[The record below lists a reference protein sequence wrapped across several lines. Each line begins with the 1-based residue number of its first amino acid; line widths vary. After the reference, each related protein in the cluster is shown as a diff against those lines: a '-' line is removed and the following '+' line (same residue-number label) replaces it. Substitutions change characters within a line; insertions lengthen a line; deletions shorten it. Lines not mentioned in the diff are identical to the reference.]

1 MKRVVMF
8 VSILVLVALP
18 VLAGN
23 PEPRPIEIPPDKII
37 RKEEPLPGLYV
48 VVLARGTDPD
58 KIASQLKESKVE
70 FVYRDALNGFAGE
83 IGPSDLAYLASL
95 DVVEFIEEDSEFT
108 TQETQQFGATW
119 GLDRVEQRFLA
130 LDGSYWY
137 YPNIANP
144 PGSFTTHAYVIDT
157 GIAVHPD
164 FGGRFLFGP
173 GQSFTSQPGTVFD
186 CNGHGTHVA
195 GTIGSNTYGVSKQV
209 ALHSVRVLSCAGGG
223 TLAQVLAGVNWV
235 TGNHIKPAVAN
246 MSLSGLASPALNAAV
261 DNSVNAGVFY
271 AVAAGNNGANA
282 CGFSPASAALAN
294 AVAATDITDTRPAFS
309 NFGPCVDIF
318 APGVSI
324 TSLWLA
330 GGINTISGTS
340 MASPHVAGAAA
351 LYLAEYPWALP
362 AQVRQSLL
370 LTTGTTG
377 VVINPG
383 AGSPNLL
390 LYSRARSLMASFT
403 GTLTAVFQQHV
414 QPLNVAYFAT
424 FGGPHEARLTGPAGT
439 NFDLELYEWSI
450 GLGGYIMV
458 ASSAGPTSTEHII
471 YHGISSNYF
480 WIVRSTAGI
489 GVYTLRTSQP

>member
-8 VSILVLVALP
+8 VSMLVLVALP

-23 PEPRPIEIPPDKII
+23 PDPRPTEIPPDKII
-37 RKEEPLPGLYV
+37 RKEEPLPGLFV
-48 VVLARGTDPD
+48 VVLARGVDPD

-83 IGPSDLAYLASL
+83 IGPNDLAYLASL
-95 DVVEFIEEDSEFT
+95 KEVEFIEEDAEYT
-108 TQETQQFGATW
+108 TQETQQAGATW
-119 GLDRVEQRFLA
+119 GLDRVDQRFLA

-157 GIAVHPD
+157 GIAPHAD

-186 CNGHGTHVA
+186 CHGHGTHVA
-195 GTIGSNTYGVSKQV
+195 GTLGSNTYGVSKQV
-209 ALHSVRVLSCAGGG
+209 ALHAVRVLSCAGTA

-246 MSLSGLASPALNAAV
+246 MSLSGPLSLALNTAV

-271 AVAAGNNGANA
+271 AVAAGNNFGLNA
-282 CGFSPASAALAN
+282 CNVSPASATLAF
-294 AVAATDITDTRPAFS
+294 AVGATDMTDTRAGFS
-309 NFGPCVDIF
+309 NIGPCVDIF
-318 APGVSI
+318 APGVAI
-324 TSLWLA
+324 TSLWLG
-330 GGINTISGTS
+330 GGINTIPGTS

-362 AQVRQSLL
+362 AQVRQAL

-383 AGSPNLL
+383 VGSPNLL

-403 GTLTAVFQQHV
+403 STLTAVFQQHV

-450 GLGGYIMV
+450 GLGGYILV

-489 GVYTLRTSQP
+489 GAYTLRTSQP